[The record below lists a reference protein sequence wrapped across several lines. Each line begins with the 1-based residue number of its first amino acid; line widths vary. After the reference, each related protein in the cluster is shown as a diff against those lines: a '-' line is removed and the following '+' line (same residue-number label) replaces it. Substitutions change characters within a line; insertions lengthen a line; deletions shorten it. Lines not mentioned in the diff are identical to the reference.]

1 MVTVEE
7 QQLTDVLTAK
17 STRTIV
23 LVDVDGT
30 QQEIKQ
36 TVRFQRSKV
45 PTADGQVTYS
55 QWVIQPDSPKEW
67 AEFDA
72 PEIKGCAPDR
82 AFLPSEQVN
91 AWTPDSKIVIV
102 YNKFDNERLDDRYT
116 KTSSRPPLIHRPA
129 EPKKTNILH
138 GLGLRIAGLTSLFG
152 LRHAN

>member
-1 MVTVEE
+1 MVVDEKEE
-7 QQLTDVLTAK
+7 PLRI
-17 STRTIV
+17 SN
-23 LVDVDGT
+23 
-30 QQEIKQ
+30 EIPNGSLNLKDLCH
-36 TVRFQRSKV
+36 S
-45 PTADGQVTYS
+45 PS

>member
-1 MVTVEE
+1 M
-7 QQLTDVLTAK
+7 
-17 STRTIV
+17 
-23 LVDVDGT
+23 
-30 QQEIKQ
+30 
-36 TVRFQRSKV
+36 
-45 PTADGQVTYS
+45 
-55 QWVIQPDSPKEW
+55 

>member
-7 QQLTDVLTAK
+7 QQLTDALTAK

-67 AEFDA
+67 AGFDA

-102 YNKFDNERLDDRYT
+102 YNKFDNERLDDR
-116 KTSSRPPLIHRPA
+116 
-129 EPKKTNILH
+129 
-138 GLGLRIAGLTSLFG
+138 
-152 LRHAN
+152 